1 MEILKVK
8 ELGLKVIQKKLD
20 KAAFDEVEL
29 NPYIREK
36 NKELYGEDLTANQI
50 VERIVNEVRH
60 NSDEAVIKYTKLL
73 DGVEF
78 TSSQF
83 LVTQEEY
90 AQAYE
95 MADESIVN
103 SLRKAIEN
111 VRRYHQ
117 EQKPNHGYI

>member
-1 MEILKVK
+1 MEVLKVK
-8 ELGLKVIQKKLD
+8 ELGLEAIQKKLD

-29 NPYIREK
+29 NPRIREK

-60 NSDEAVIKYTKLL
+60 NGDEAVIKYTKLL
-73 DGVEF
+73 DGADF
-78 TSSQF
+78 TLSQF

-95 MADESIVN
+95 VAD
-103 SLRKAIEN
+103 
-111 VRRYHQ
+111 
-117 EQKPNHGYI
+117 